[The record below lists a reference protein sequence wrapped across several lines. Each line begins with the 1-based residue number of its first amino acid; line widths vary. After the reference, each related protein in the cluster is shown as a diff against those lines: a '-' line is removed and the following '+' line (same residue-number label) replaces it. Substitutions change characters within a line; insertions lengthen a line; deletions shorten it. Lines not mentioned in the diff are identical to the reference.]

1 LRGTLAW
8 EELTERKQEWQEEQ
22 RETERKLELAKEL
35 LDIETLRDELDDNS

>member
-1 LRGTLAW
+1 LRGTLAR
-8 EELTERKQEWQEEQ
+8 EELTERKQEWREEQ